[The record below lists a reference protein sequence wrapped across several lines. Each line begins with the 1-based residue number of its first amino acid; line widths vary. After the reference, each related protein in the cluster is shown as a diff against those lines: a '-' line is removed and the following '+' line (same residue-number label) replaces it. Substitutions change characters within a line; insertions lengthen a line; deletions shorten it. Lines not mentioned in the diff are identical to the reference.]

1 MGTNYYRI
9 PTESEM
15 QERKARLEKRI
26 QELEMTAGNIERKFN
41 TIPTH
46 DSDYVW
52 EYETPWDEFC
62 NNTNIH
68 LGKRSSGWKFS
79 WNFPKNKFYNN
90 KETLLAFIR
99 AGRIIDEYG
108 TELPAE
114 EFIEMAMD
122 WGQPDGLIAD
132 EAYLRKYERNI
143 GNWQDYVDRDI
154 DGLRV
159 SSSTEFC

>member
-62 NNTNIH
+62 NNTNINNDVYNYYFIDNYEENTFD
-68 LGKRSSGWKFS
+68 LLENK
-79 WNFPKNKFYNN
+79 KNELIN
-90 KETLLAFIR
+90 KPLL
-99 AGRIIDEYG
+99 
-108 TELPAE
+108 
-114 EFIEMAMD
+114 
-122 WGQPDGLIAD
+122 
-132 EAYLRKYERNI
+132 
-143 GNWQDYVDRDI
+143 
-154 DGLRV
+154 
-159 SSSTEFC
+159 